1 MFNTFFDIACL
12 CLIMTRFRPVR
23 IQEEIRPQAPSPF
36 EDYQQFPFHWTGESM
51 RTAPLVPSPP
61 TNLQRSALIAQF
73 PMLDSSQLEKLN
85 PPKHTEPDNSG
96 LRKRRFRQLRRA
108 LSLTHIRHKP
118 TPPDTAPP
126 TPTVPSHL
134 VSSTGVKSIE
144 SLAHWQLP
152 DPTAVPTSLDGNLLV
167 WPPSLLRNTR
177 PSDQLSPPSSIPSES
192 DILPPDI
199 LDMPI
204 DRNSQTF
211 ETPSPLPR
219 TIYPPTLYDFIN
231 LNDPS
236 ILEKGPNGKVIAG
249 TVEGLVAYITSP
261 DCLDYE
267 ILSDFFMMYRK
278 FMEPSKLL
286 GLLFARYEW
295 GLILGAVV
303 RPPDN
308 EGMSNL
314 SLFLLKFRHGTRKN
328 LRRLASLAFELLC
341 RRFCSLGEPTMPIH
355 QIHQSIR

>member
-1 MFNTFFDIACL
+1 MGAA
-12 CLIMTRFRPVR
+12 PVA
-23 IQEEIRPQAPSPF
+23 QPPSTHL
-36 EDYQQFPFHWTGESM
+36 E
-51 RTAPLVPSPP
+51 
-61 TNLQRSALIAQF
+61 RSALIAQF
-73 PMLDSSQLEKLN
+73 PMLDSSQLEK
-85 PPKHTEPDNSG
+85 PKPAKHAEPDNSG
-96 LRKRRFRQLRRA
+96 PRKRRFRQLRRA
-108 LSLTHIRHKP
+108 MSLTHIRHKP

-126 TPTVPSHL
+126 TPTVPNQVL
-134 VSSTGVKSIE
+134 SSTGVKSIE

-152 DPTAVPTSLDGNLLV
+152 DPTAAPTSLGGNLLV

-199 LDMPI
+199 LDMQFN
-204 DRNSQTF
+204 RNSQTS
-211 ETPSPLPR
+211 EAPSLSPR
-219 TIYPPTLYDFIN
+219 TVYPPILYDSIN
-231 LNDPS
+231 LGDPN

-267 ILSDFFMMYRK
+267 VLSDFFMMYRK

-295 GLILGAVV
+295 GLIRGAVV

-308 EGMSNL
+308 EGISNL
-314 SLFLLKFRHGTRKN
+314 SLLLLKFRHGTRKN
-328 LRRLASLAFELLC
+328 LRCLTTLAFELLC
-341 RRFCSLGEPTMPIH
+341 RRFCSLREPTMPIY
-355 QIHQSIR
+355 QIHQRLRQG